1 MSESNEDHL
10 PGPLQDKTV
19 ERPLECTE
27 CKRPIAVR
35 YTEIVGG
42 TITHTSMCAECPQL
56 ERRLHGIRTESAVGA
71 QGETGLVCGDC
82 GTTLANVRM
91 GSLLGCSHCYEVFGD
106 AILAELQAMGRI
118 PSTIPAHKKGFVAH
132 VGRAPGELVEM
143 SPTSRLA
150 ALNDAL
156 KETLTREDY
165 EQAAWLRD
173 QIKKL
178 TDNSDGE
185 KPHEGQQ

>member
-1 MSESNEDHL
+1 MNE
-10 PGPLQDKTV
+10 PTQEPIQDKIA
-19 ERPLECTE
+19 ERPLECSE

-42 TITHTSMCAECPQL
+42 AITHTSMCAECPQL
-56 ERRLHGIRTESAVGA
+56 ERRLHGIGAGSLTGA

-106 AILAELQAMGRI
+106 AILAELQATNRI
-118 PSTIPAHKKGFVAH
+118 PSSAIAHKKNVAIH
-132 VGRAPGELVEM
+132 LGRAPGELVEI

-150 ALNDAL
+150 ALNEAL
-156 KETLTREDY
+156 TETLTREDY

-178 TDNSDGE
+178 TENPESETSD
-185 KPHEGQQ
+185 EGQQ

>member
-1 MSESNEDHL
+1 MNQL
-10 PGPLQDKTV
+10 PIEPNPDKMA

-27 CKRPIAVR
+27 CHRPIAVR

-56 ERRLHGIRTESAVGA
+56 ERRLHGIRSESLIGSQA
-71 QGETGLVCGDC
+71 ETGLVCGDC

-106 AILAELQAMGRI
+106 AILNELQTMNRFPTAVI
-118 PSTIPAHKKGFVAH
+118 PHKKGLMAH
-132 VGRAPGELVEM
+132 TGRAPGELIEI
-143 SPTSRLA
+143 SPSSRLA

-156 KETLTREDY
+156 IETLTREDY
-165 EQAAWLRD
+165 EQAAYLRD

-178 TDNSDGE
+178 TENPESE
-185 KPHEGQQ
+185 KSNEGQQ